1 MKIHIY
7 DQLNPEDEAMLQ
19 ALYSRSAASVT
30 KHIKKVK
37 QTGSGKFM
45 ERFYIGYGHAS
56 IGDCGSTT
64 IFIECVSELVAKAIQ
79 DNQMYSGQQ
88 TSSRYVDLSRQPKV
102 DPVATKTSAKILA
115 DWMKFY
121 SQSQLELKNYLREK
135 YPKQEREDEN
145 FY

>member
-1 MKIHIY
+1 MKVFLY
-7 DQLNPEDEAMLQ
+7 DEFNPEDTAMMQ
-19 ALYSRSAASVT
+19 ALYSRSPQSVIE
-30 KHIKKVK
+30 HVKKVK

-102 DPVATKTSAKILA
+102 DPVATKTSAK
-115 DWMKFY
+115 
-121 SQSQLELKNYLREK
+121 
-135 YPKQEREDEN
+135 
-145 FY
+145 